1 MLVKRGCTIVSG
13 AVYAVV
19 PEERPGEVH
28 MSSADLLL
36 EIFSLRNTGASL
48 ERFRE
53 CISTE

>member
-13 AVYAVV
+13 AVYAAV

-36 EIFSLRNTGASL
+36 EIFSLRNMGASL

-53 CISTE
+53 CISTK